1 MHESYRVAVVGATG
15 AVGNTMLQILE
26 ERGFPIASLKLL
38 ASHRSAGEILSFKD
52 APIIVEE
59 LTHDSFG
66 DVDVVFSSAGG
77 AVSREF
83 IPTAVEKGALVIDNT
98 SAFRMD
104 PDTPLV
110 VPEVNMDA
118 ARTHNGLI
126 ANPNCSTIQMM
137 VALKPIYDAVG
148 IKRIVVST
156 YQSVSGKSGR
166 AVIEL
171 VQQTK
176 DALEGVPVT
185 LDKFPHQMAFNVAFD
200 WPFLDSGDNEEEVK
214 MINETRKILADDTIG
229 VSATTV
235 RVPVFYAHSE
245 SINLETHGKLT
256 AAEARECLATA
267 PGVKLVDDPSNQQ
280 YPLAIDAAGKDD
292 VYVGRIRDD
301 ASIEN
306 GLNLWVV
313 ADNLRKG
320 AALNAIQIAENLLL

>member
-38 ASHRSAGEILSFKD
+38 ASHRSAGEVLPFKD
-52 APIIVEE
+52 AQIVIEE
-59 LTHDSFG
+59 LTHNSFE
-66 DVDVVFSSAGG
+66 DVDVVFSSAG
-77 AVSREF
+77 ASISREF
-83 IPTAVEKGALVIDNT
+83 IPTAIEKGALVIDNT

-110 VPEVNMDA
+110 VPEVNIDA
-118 ARTHNGLI
+118 AGDHNGLI

-166 AVIEL
+166 AVMEL
-171 VQQTK
+171 VQQTTE
-176 DALEGVPVT
+176 ALEGKPVT

-200 WPFLDSGDNEEEVK
+200 WPFLDSGDNEEEIK
-214 MINETRKILADDTIG
+214 MINETRKILKDDTIG

-235 RVPVFYAHSE
+235 RVPVFFAHSE
-245 SINLETHGKLT
+245 SINVETHKKLT
-256 AAEARECLATA
+256 AAEARECLAAA

-280 YPLAIDAAGKDD
+280 YPLAVDAAGKDD

-301 ASIEN
+301 VSIEN

-320 AALNAIQIAENLLL
+320 AALNAIQIAESLLL